1 MPGIYLPRRLQLLPL
16 VLEVIMSPTSRT
28 DPYLVGNFRVQ
39 IDGITATSFS
49 EVSGLEAA
57 IEVVDSRTGDIQ
69 QNAVRKMPG
78 LHKFTNITLKRGLT
92 QDLSLWNW
100 MQDALN
106 GNLQRASVAITML
119 DQADN
124 PQWVWKLTNAW
135 PCKWTGPVFL
145 AESGEVAMETIEIC
159 YENLEPTLSGE

>member
-1 MPGIYLPRRLQLLPL
+1 
-16 VLEVIMSPTSRT
+16 MSSTTRT

-69 QNAVRKMPG
+69 QNAVHKMPG

-100 MQDALN
+100 MQNALN
-106 GNLQRASVAITML
+106 GNLQRASVAITLL

-124 PQWVWKLTNAW
+124 PQWVWKLANAW
-135 PCKWTGPVFL
+135 PCRWAGPVFL

-159 YENLEPTLSGE
+159 YETLEPALSGGGR